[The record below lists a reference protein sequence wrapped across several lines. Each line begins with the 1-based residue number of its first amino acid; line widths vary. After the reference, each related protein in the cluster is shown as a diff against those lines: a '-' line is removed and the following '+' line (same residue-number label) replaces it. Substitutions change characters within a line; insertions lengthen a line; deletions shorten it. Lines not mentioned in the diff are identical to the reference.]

1 MRKFFFKVLILFDG
15 ENLLSMEKYIE
26 VERAREMI
34 LGDISAPL
42 SSEKVDLLASLGRVL
57 CEEVVV
63 DRDVPPQDNSAMDGY
78 GLRAADSDGAR
89 FKPLRVPVIAD
100 IPAGRPWSGELAA
113 GTAVRIMT
121 GAPLPVGVDA
131 VVRRELVEELEGEII
146 LNEPVILGNDIRR
159 AGEDVKKGETVLD
172 VGSRIT
178 PAAIG
183 MLAAVGMPYV
193 SVVRRPRVA
202 VLATGDEIVDFH
214 QVPGPGS
221 IRNSNSFSMAALV
234 RHAGGVP
241 QIFPITRDDP
251 AVIRKALLEAVA
263 GNDLVLTSGGVS
275 MGDYDFLQ
283 EVIRD
288 LPQARVC
295 FWQVR
300 MKPGKPLLY
309 SQVADKPVIG
319 LPGNPVSTM
328 VSFEQF
334 VRPLMKKMAGW
345 SDSNLLLPKER
356 AVVLD
361 DLVSP
366 GNRRHY
372 ARGVVERDQAG
383 RLTVKL
389 TGAQGSGILNSMVK
403 GNCLVVQPAGVQGA
417 RAGEEV
423 EIEWL
428 DY

>member
-1 MRKFFFKVLILFDG
+1 
-15 ENLLSMEKYIE
+15 MEKYIE

-34 LGDISAPL
+34 LGDVRASL
-42 SSEKVDLLASLGRVL
+42 SSETVDLLASLGRVL
-57 CEEVVV
+57 CEDVIA

-78 GLRAADSDGAR
+78 GLRAVDSDAAR
-89 FKPLRVPVIAD
+89 SKSLRMPVIAD
-100 IPAGRPWSGELAA
+100 IPAGRPWPGHLAD

-121 GAPLPVGVDA
+121 GAPLPTGVDA
-131 VVRRELVEELEGEII
+131 VVRRELVEELEEAII
-146 LNEPVILGNDIRR
+146 LNEPVALGNDIRR
-159 AGEDVKKGETVLD
+159 AGEDVRKGEVVL
-172 VGSRIT
+172 VAGTRIT
-178 PAAIG
+178 PAAVG

-193 SVVRRPRVA
+193 AVVRRPRVA

-234 RHAGGVP
+234 LQAGGVP

-288 LPQARVC
+288 LPQSRVC

-309 SQVADKPVIG
+309 SRIADKPVIG

-334 VRPLMKKMAGW
+334 VRPLMKKMSGW
-345 SDSNLLLPKER
+345 PDSKLLLLKER
-356 AVVLD
+356 AIVLEN
-361 DLVSP
+361 LAAP

-372 ARGVVERDQAG
+372 ARGVAERDKAG
-383 RLTVKL
+383 QLTVKL

-403 GNCLVVQPAGVQGA
+403 GNCLVMQPPGSEGA
-417 RAGEEV
+417 RAGEVV

>member
-1 MRKFFFKVLILFDG
+1 
-15 ENLLSMEKYIE
+15 MEKYIE

-34 LGDISAPL
+34 LGDVRAPL
-42 SSEKVDLLASLGRVL
+42 SSEKVDLLASLGRIL
-57 CEEVVV
+57 CEEVIA

-78 GLRAADSDGAR
+78 GLRAVDSDAACSSS
-89 FKPLRVPVIAD
+89 LRMPVIAD
-100 IPAGRPWSGELAA
+100 IPAGRPWAGQLLAGA
-113 GTAVRIMT
+113 AVRIMT

-131 VVRRELVEELEGEII
+131 VVRRELVEELDEAII
-146 LNEPVILGNDIRR
+146 LSEPVALGNDIRR
-159 AGEDVKKGETVLD
+159 AGEDVKKGETVL
-172 VGSRIT
+172 VAGTRIT
-178 PAAIG
+178 PAAVG

-193 SVVRRPRVA
+193 TVVRKPRVA

-214 QVPGPGS
+214 QTPGPGT
-221 IRNSNSFSMAALV
+221 IRNSNSYSMAALV
-234 RHAGGVP
+234 LQAGGVP

-251 AVIRKALLEAVA
+251 AVIRQALLEAVA

-283 EVIRD
+283 DVIRD
-288 LPQARVC
+288 LPQAQVR

-309 SQVADKPVIG
+309 SLVAEKPVIG

-334 VRPLMKKMAGW
+334 VRPLMNKLSGW
-345 SDSNLLLPKER
+345 ADADLLLSRER
-356 AVVLD
+356 AIVFDNL
-361 DLVSP
+361 SAP

-372 ARGVVERDQAG
+372 ARGVAERDKGGKLA
-383 RLTVKL
+383 VKL

-403 GNCLVVQPAGVQGA
+403 GNCLVVQPPGTEGA
-417 RAGEEV
+417 RAGAEV

>member
-1 MRKFFFKVLILFDG
+1 
-15 ENLLSMEKYIE
+15 MEKYIE

-34 LGDISAPL
+34 LGDVKAPL
-42 SSEKVDLLASLGRVL
+42 SSEKVDLLTSLDRVL
-57 CEEVVV
+57 CEDVIA

-78 GLRAADSDGAR
+78 GLRALDSDAAR
-89 FKPLRVPVIAD
+89 AGSLRMPVIAD
-100 IPAGRPWSGELAA
+100 IPAGRPWTGQLVA
-113 GTAVRIMT
+113 GAAVRIMT
-121 GAPLPVGVDA
+121 GAPVPAGVDA
-131 VVRRELVEELEGEII
+131 VVRRELVEELDGAIV
-146 LNEPVILGNDIRR
+146 LSEPVALGNDIRR
-159 AGEDVKKGETVLD
+159 AGEDVRRGETVLTQ
-172 VGSRIT
+172 GMRIT

-193 SVVRRPRVA
+193 SVVRKPRVA

-214 QVPGPGS
+214 QTPGPGI

-234 RHAGGVP
+234 LKAGGRP

-251 AVIRKALLEAVA
+251 AVIRKALLEAA
-263 GNDLVLTSGGVS
+263 GGNDLVLTSGGVS

-283 EVIRD
+283 DVISD
-288 LPQARVC
+288 LPLAEIR

-309 SQVADKPVIG
+309 SQIAGKPVLG

-334 VRPLMKKMAGW
+334 VRPLMNKLVGW
-345 SDSNLLLPKER
+345 AEADLLLPRER
-356 AVVLD
+356 AIVVD
-361 DLVSP
+361 DLSAP

-372 ARGVVERDQAG
+372 ARGVAERDKAG
-383 RLTVKL
+383 RLRVKL

-403 GNCLVVQPAGVQGA
+403 GNCLVMQPPGTEGA
-417 RAGEEV
+417 RAGDEV

-428 DY
+428 NY

>member
-1 MRKFFFKVLILFDG
+1 
-15 ENLLSMEKYIE
+15 MEKYIE

-34 LGDISAPL
+34 LGDVRAPL

-57 CEEVVV
+57 CEEVIA

-78 GLRAADSDGAR
+78 GLRAADSDAAR
-89 FKPLRVPVIAD
+89 SKPLRMPVLAD
-100 IPAGRPWSGELAA
+100 IPAGRPWSGQLVA

-121 GAPLPVGVDA
+121 GAPLPTGVDA
-131 VVRRELVEELEGEII
+131 VVRRELVEELEEAII
-146 LNEPVILGNDIRR
+146 LNEPVALGNDIRR
-159 AGEDVKKGETVLD
+159 AGEDVRKGETVLTI
-172 VGSRIT
+172 GSRIT
-178 PAAIG
+178 PAAVG

-193 SVVRRPRVA
+193 AVVRRPRVA

-234 RHAGGVP
+234 LQAGGVP

-251 AVIRKALLEAVA
+251 AVIRKALLDAVA
-263 GNDLVLTSGGVS
+263 GNDLVITSGGVS

-283 EVIRD
+283 DVIRD
-288 LPQARVC
+288 LPQARVR
-295 FWQVR
+295 FWQLR

-309 SQVADKPVIG
+309 SQVVDKPVIG

-334 VRPLMKKMAGW
+334 VRPLMKKLAGW
-345 SDSNLLLPKER
+345 PDYDLLLTKER
-356 AVVLD
+356 AIVLD
-361 DLVSP
+361 DLSAP

-372 ARGVVERDQAG
+372 ARGVAERDKAG

-403 GNCLVVQPAGVQGA
+403 GNCLVVQPPGVKGA

-423 EIEWL
+423 AIEWL

>member
-1 MRKFFFKVLILFDG
+1 
-15 ENLLSMEKYIE
+15 MEKYIE

-34 LGDISAPL
+34 LGDVKAPL
-42 SSEKVDLLASLGRVL
+42 SAEKVDLLASLGRVL
-57 CEEVVV
+57 CEDVIA

-78 GLRAADSDGAR
+78 GLRALDSDAAR
-89 FKPLRVPVIAD
+89 SDSLRMPVIAD
-100 IPAGRPWSGELAA
+100 IPAGRPWTGQLLAGA
-113 GTAVRIMT
+113 AVRIMT
-121 GAPLPVGVDA
+121 GAPLPAGVDA
-131 VVRRELVEELEGEII
+131 VVRRELVEELDEAIV
-146 LNEPVILGNDIRR
+146 LSEPVALGNDIRR
-159 AGEDVKKGETVLD
+159 AGEDVRMGETVLAM
-172 VGSRIT
+172 GTRIT
-178 PAAIG
+178 PAAVG

-193 SVVRRPRVA
+193 SVVRKPRVA

-214 QVPGPGS
+214 QVPGPGT

-234 RHAGGVP
+234 LQAGGVP

-251 AVIRKALLEAVA
+251 AVIRQALLEAA
-263 GNDLVLTSGGVS
+263 SGNDLVLTSGGVS

-283 EVIRD
+283 DVIRD
-288 LPQARVC
+288 LPQAQVR

-309 SQVADKPVIG
+309 SQIADKPVIG

-334 VRPLMKKMAGW
+334 VRPLMNKLAGW
-345 SDSNLLLPKER
+345 GDADLLLPKER
-356 AVVLD
+356 AIVLD
-361 DLVSP
+361 DLSAP

-372 ARGVVERDQAG
+372 ARGVAERDKVGQ
-383 RLTVKL
+383 LTVKL

-403 GNCLVVQPAGVQGA
+403 GNCLVVQPPGNEGA
-417 RAGEEV
+417 RAGEDV

>member
-1 MRKFFFKVLILFDG
+1 
-15 ENLLSMEKYIE
+15 MEKYIE

-34 LGDISAPL
+34 LGDIKAPL
-42 SSEKVDLLASLGRVL
+42 SSEKVDLLASLGRIL
-57 CEEVVV
+57 CEEVVA

-78 GLRAADSDGAR
+78 GLRAADSDAAR
-89 FKPLRVPVIAD
+89 FKSLRMPVIAD
-100 IPAGRPWSGELAA
+100 IPAGCPWSGKL
-113 GTAVRIMT
+113 GVGQAVRIMT
-121 GAPLPVGVDA
+121 GAPVPVGVDA
-131 VVRRELVEELEGEII
+131 VVRRELVDEFDEAIVLHESV
-146 LNEPVILGNDIRR
+146 PLGNDIRR
-159 AGEDVKKGETVLD
+159 AGEDVRKGETVLK

-178 PAAIG
+178 PAAVG

-193 SVVRRPRVA
+193 VVVRRPRVA

-214 QVPGPGS
+214 QVPGPGE

-234 RHAGGVP
+234 LQAGGVP

-288 LPQARVC
+288 LPQAQVR
-295 FWQVR
+295 FWQIK

-309 SQVADKPVIG
+309 SLVADKPVIG

-334 VRPLMKKMAGW
+334 VRPLMKKLAGW
-345 SDSNLLLPKER
+345 PESELLLPRER
-356 AVVLD
+356 AVVLEN
-361 DLVSP
+361 LPAP

-372 ARGVVERDQAG
+372 ARGVAVRDEAG
-383 RLTVKL
+383 QLTVKL

-403 GNCLVVQPAGVQGA
+403 GNCLVMQPPSEEGA
-417 RAGEEV
+417 RAGTNV

>member
-1 MRKFFFKVLILFDG
+1 
-15 ENLLSMEKYIE
+15 E

-34 LGDISAPL
+34 LGDVKAPL
-42 SSEKVDLLASLGRVL
+42 SFEKVDLLASLGRIL
-57 CEEVVV
+57 GEEVIA

-78 GLRAADSDGAR
+78 GLRAVDSDAAR
-89 FKPLRVPVIAD
+89 SKPLRMPVIAD
-100 IPAGRPWSGELAA
+100 IPAGSLWPGQLEA
-113 GTAVRIMT
+113 GQAVRIMT
-121 GAPLPVGVDA
+121 GAPLPAGVDA
-131 VVRRELVEELEGEII
+131 VVRRELVDELDEAII
-146 LNEPVILGNDIRR
+146 LHDSVRLGNDIRR
-159 AGEDVKKGETVLD
+159 AGEDVRKGETVLKI
-172 VGSRIT
+172 GSRIT
-178 PAAIG
+178 PAAVG

-193 SVVRRPRVA
+193 AVVRRPRVA

-214 QVPGPGS
+214 QEPGPGQ

-234 RHAGGVP
+234 QQAGGVP
-241 QIFPITRDDP
+241 QIFPITRDEP

-283 EVIRD
+283 DVIRD
-288 LPQARVC
+288 LPQAQVR
-295 FWQVR
+295 FWQIR

-309 SQVADKPVIG
+309 SLIADKPVIG

-334 VRPLMKKMAGW
+334 VRPLMKKLAGW
-345 SDSNLLLPKER
+345 SDSDLLLSKER
-356 AVVLD
+356 AIVLED
-361 DLVSP
+361 MSAP

-372 ARGVVERDQAG
+372 ARGVAECDKEG

-389 TGAQGSGILNSMVK
+389 TGAQGSGILNSMVL
-403 GNCLVVQPAGVQGA
+403 GNCLVMQPGGTEGA
-417 RAGEEV
+417 RAGSEV

>member
-1 MRKFFFKVLILFDG
+1 
-15 ENLLSMEKYIE
+15 MEKYIE

-34 LGDISAPL
+34 LGDVRAQL

-57 CEEVVV
+57 CEEVIA

-78 GLRAADSDGAR
+78 GLRAADSNVAQS
-89 FKPLRVPVIAD
+89 KPLRMPVIAD
-100 IPAGRPWSGELAA
+100 IPAGRPWSGQLDA

-121 GAPLPVGVDA
+121 GAPLPTGVDA
-131 VVRRELVEELEGEII
+131 VVRRELVEELEEAII
-146 LNEPVILGNDIRR
+146 LNEPVALGNDIRR
-159 AGEDVKKGETVLD
+159 AGEDVRKGETVLTI
-172 VGSRIT
+172 GSRIT
-178 PAAIG
+178 PAAVG

-193 SVVRRPRVA
+193 AVVRRPRVA

-214 QVPGPGS
+214 QTTGPGT

-234 RHAGGVP
+234 LQAGGVP

-251 AVIRKALLEAVA
+251 AVIRKALLAAVA
-263 GNDLVLTSGGVS
+263 GNDLVITSGGVS

-283 EVIRD
+283 DVIRD
-288 LPQARVC
+288 LPQARVR

-309 SQVADKPVIG
+309 SLVAEKPVIG

-334 VRPLMKKMAGW
+334 VRPLMKKLAGEP
-345 SDSNLLLPKER
+345 DYDLLLTKER
-356 AVVLD
+356 AIVLD
-361 DLVSP
+361 DLSAP

-372 ARGVVERDQAG
+372 ARGVAERDKAG

-403 GNCLVVQPAGVQGA
+403 GNCLVVQPPGAEGA

-423 EIEWL
+423 AIEWL

>member
-1 MRKFFFKVLILFDG
+1 
-15 ENLLSMEKYIE
+15 MEKYIE
-26 VERAREMI
+26 VERARELI
-34 LGDISAPL
+34 LGDVKAPL
-42 SSEKVDLLASLGRVL
+42 STEKVDLLAALGRVL
-57 CEEVVV
+57 CEEVIA

-78 GLRAADSDGAR
+78 GLRAAESEAAQ
-89 FKPLRVPVIAD
+89 FKPLRMPVIAD
-100 IPAGRPWSGELAA
+100 IPAGRPWSGELLA
-113 GTAVRIMT
+113 GAAVRIMT
-121 GAPLPVGVDA
+121 GASLPAGVDA
-131 VVRRELVEELEGEII
+131 VVRRELVEELDEAII
-146 LNEPVILGNDIRR
+146 LKAPVVLGNDIRR
-159 AGEDVKKGETVLD
+159 AGEDVRQGETVLAM
-172 VGSRIT
+172 GTRIT

-193 SVVRRPRVA
+193 SVVRKPKVA

-214 QVPGPGS
+214 QVPGPGT

-234 RHAGGVP
+234 LQAGGVP

-251 AVIRKALLEAVA
+251 AVIRQALLEAVS
-263 GNDLVLTSGGVS
+263 GSDLVLTSGGVS

-283 EVIRD
+283 DVIRD
-288 LPQARVC
+288 LPEAQVR
-295 FWQVR
+295 FWQVC

-309 SQVADKPVIG
+309 SQVAGKPVIG

-345 SDSNLLLPKER
+345 ADSALLLPKER
-356 AVVLD
+356 AIVVD
-361 DLVSP
+361 DLSSP
-366 GNRRHY
+366 GSRRHY
-372 ARGVVERDQAG
+372 ARGIAARDKVG
-383 RLTVKL
+383 KLTVKL

-403 GNCLVVQPAGVQGA
+403 GNCLVVQPSGAVGA